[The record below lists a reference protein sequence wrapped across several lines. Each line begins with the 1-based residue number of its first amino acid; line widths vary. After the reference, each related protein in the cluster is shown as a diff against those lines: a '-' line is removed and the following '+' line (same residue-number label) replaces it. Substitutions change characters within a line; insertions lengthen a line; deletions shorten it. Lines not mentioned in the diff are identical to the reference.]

1 MSDNKLKSNELL
13 SVDSLLKLSQTI
25 DQFEQYAYPHASQIA
40 RFAEALALRIGLS
53 RSDLNALK
61 VAALLHDVG
70 EMVMNSPVMRTHGV
84 IDFRTRID
92 LWRHPII
99 GEQQL
104 AKKDLPKQAQL
115 LVRFHH
121 EWWNGTGYPDMLKG
135 EAIPI
140 GARILRL
147 VDTYSA
153 LTADRPHRQAF
164 SQTQAQEIIAQ
175 YSGIEFDP
183 FLVKIF
189 LTMLTEMSLS
199 SQQNI
204 DSQKEEITNPPN
216 LAPEPIIQSVI
227 SVIEEH
233 IESPLSD
240 QHNLTSEV
248 ENIENIEDNQTNQVD
263 EVENTINEVN
273 YTANNAVSENI
284 ETIEI
289 NEVNE
294 VNRVDT
300 GDLETEEIESPT
312 EKIASEFTED
322 INATKPLFAI
332 NNIETDELSAA
343 QTSLLAEPSPVT
355 AEINEKENLEEMEHI
370 SKNNVEN

>member
-1 MSDNKLKSNELL
+1 MSDNKLKNNELL

-25 DQFEQYAYPHASQIA
+25 DQFEQYVYPHASQMA
-40 RFAEALALRIGLS
+40 RFAEALALRIGLN
-53 RSDLNALK
+53 RSDLNCLK

-70 EMVMNSPVMRTHGV
+70 EMVMNSPVMRTHGA
-84 IDFRTRID
+84 IDFRIRID

-147 VDTYSA
+147 VDTYSS

-164 SQTQAQEIIAQ
+164 SETQAQEIIAQ

-189 LTMLTEMSLS
+189 LTMLTEMSLASEQKIEPTKETITS
-199 SQQNI
+199 SNSIQELPQ
-204 DSQKEEITNPPN
+204 E
-216 LAPEPIIQSVI
+216 LVLEPIIQPVALETTGETTKTSVEQESLTFEPNNNLEI
-227 SVIEEH
+227 SKI
-233 IESPLSD
+233 
-240 QHNLTSEV
+240 SEV
-248 ENIENIEDNQTNQVD
+248 KLET
-263 EVENTINEVN
+263 TINEIN
-273 YTANNAVSENI
+273 
-284 ETIEI
+284 EI

-294 VNRVDT
+294 VNEINRVDT

-312 EKIASEFTED
+312 EKIAPLEEFLED
-322 INATKPLFAI
+322 TNATKPLFAI

-343 QTSLLAEPSPVT
+343 QTDLLVEPSPVT
-355 AEINEKENLEEMEHI
+355 AEINETENENFEEMEHI

>member
-25 DQFEQYAYPHASQIA
+25 DQFEQYAYPHASQMA

-70 EMVMNSPVMRTHGV
+70 EMVMNSPVMRTHGA

-153 LTADRPHRQAF
+153 LTADRPYRQAF

-204 DSQKEEITNPPN
+204 NSQKEEITNPPDSI
-216 LAPEPIIQSVI
+216 PEPIIQSVI
-227 SVIEEH
+227 EEN
-233 IESPLSD
+233 IESPISD
-240 QHNLTSEV
+240 QQNLTSEV
-248 ENIENIEDNQTNQVD
+248 EHIENIKDNQINQVD

-273 YTANNAVSENI
+273 YTTNNAVSENI
-284 ETIEI
+284 EAI
-289 NEVNE
+289 EVNE
-294 VNRVDT
+294 IDRVAT

-312 EKIASEFTED
+312 EKIAPEFVED
-322 INATKPLFAI
+322 TNATKPLFAI

-355 AEINEKENLEEMEHI
+355 AEINETENLEEMEHI

>member
-13 SVDSLLKLSQTI
+13 SVDSLFKLAQTI
-25 DQFEQYAYPHASQIA
+25 DQFEQYTYPHASQMA

-70 EMVMNSPVMRTHGV
+70 EMVMNSPVMRTHGT

-135 EAIPI
+135 EVIPI

-164 SQTQAQEIIAQ
+164 SEIQAQEIIAQ

-183 FLVKIF
+183 FLVKTF
-189 LTMLTEMSLS
+189 LTMLTEMSLASEQKIEPTKETLAS
-199 SQQNI
+199 SNSIQEI
-204 DSQKEEITNPPN
+204 SQE
-216 LAPEPIIQSVI
+216 LAQEPIIQPLALETTGNENPINQENSVF
-227 SVIEEH
+227 E
-233 IESPLSD
+233 PN
-240 QHNLTSEV
+240 NLEANEASKISEV
-248 ENIENIEDNQTNQVD
+248 S
-263 EVENTINEVN
+263 EVKLEAT
-273 YTANNAVSENI
+273 
-284 ETIEI
+284 I

-294 VNRVDT
+294 VNEINRIDT

-312 EKIASEFTED
+312 EKIAPLEEFIED
-322 INATKPLFAI
+322 TNATKPLFAI

-343 QTSLLAEPSPVT
+343 QTDLLVEPSPVT
-355 AEINEKENLEEMEHI
+355 AEINETENFEEMEHI

>member
-70 EMVMNSPVMRTHGV
+70 EMVMNSPVMRTHGA

-140 GARILRL
+140 AARILRL

-153 LTADRPHRQAF
+153 LTADRPYRQAF

-189 LTMLTEMSLS
+189 LT
-199 SQQNI
+199 
-204 DSQKEEITNPPN
+204 
-216 LAPEPIIQSVI
+216 
-227 SVIEEH
+227 IEEN
-233 IESPLSD
+233 IESPISD
-240 QHNLTSEV
+240 QQNLISKVENI

-263 EVENTINEVN
+263 EVENTINGVN
-273 YTANNAVSENI
+273 YTANNVVSENI
-284 ETIEI
+284 EEI
-289 NEVNE
+289 EVNE
-294 VNRVDT
+294 INRVDT

-312 EKIASEFTED
+312 EKIAPLEEFIED
-322 INATKPLFAI
+322 TNATKPLFAI

-343 QTSLLAEPSPVT
+343 QTSLLAEPSPIT
-355 AEINEKENLEEMEHI
+355 IKINETEKENLEEMGHI